1 MKNFKYILLSLLFTG
16 VFSCEIE
23 EISDPNNPSL
33 VDIEADATKSDILL
47 LITGTEEL
55 MRSEIGF
62 YYDVLGIL
70 GREYYFFTNSDPRY
84 TGELLGKGDAV
95 LDDAGFYGTRPYAG
109 RYKVIRNANILMTA
123 MANTSETLTE
133 AERNGVKGFAKT
145 CQAYSYLLALNLQY
159 QGGIR
164 IDVADTENL
173 GAFVGYDAA
182 LGAIAQLLDQAYT
195 DLNGAGSEFMF
206 SLSSGFAG
214 FDDPATFGE
223 FNRAIRARVA
233 LYAGDEAGALDA
245 LGDSFMDLNGDLNS
259 GPKHYYSVVGTE
271 EINPI
276 FRAPDQSEALI
287 AHPSFVTDIRAGD
300 TRMSKVTERT
310 ETAVLDGLSGD
321 YDVTVYPSNA
331 SPIPIIRNEE
341 LILIYAEANIGTDNI
356 EAIDALEVIRDAHG
370 LGVYT
375 GGFTDADVRNE
386 LLYNRRYSLFGE
398 AHRWIDLRRYDM
410 LQTLPKDRAGDDVW
424 TQLPRPVSEK
434 E

>member
-195 DLNGAGSEFMF
+195 DLNGASSEFMF

-245 LGDSFMDLNGDLNS
+245 LGDSFMDLNGDLNA

-341 LILIYAEANIGTDNI
+341 LILIYAEANIGTDNL

-370 LGVYT
+370 LGAYT
-375 GGFTDADVRNE
+375 GGFTDTDVRNE

>member
-164 IDVADTENL
+164 IDVTDTENL

-182 LGAIAQLLDQAYT
+182 LGAIALLLDQAYT

-214 FDDPATFGE
+214 FDDPGTFGE

-233 LYAGDEAGALDA
+233 LYAGDEAGALEA
-245 LGDSFMDLNGDLNS
+245 LGDSFMDLNGDLDA

-370 LGVYT
+370 LGAYT
-375 GGFTDADVRNE
+375 GGFTDTDVRNE

>member
-47 LITGTEEL
+47 LTTGTEEL

-245 LGDSFMDLNGDLNS
+245 LGDSFMDLNGDLNA

-370 LGVYT
+370 LGAYT
-375 GGFTDADVRNE
+375 GGFTDTDVRNE